1 MWRPHVFLMGV
12 KKCVSVFQSFLFFL
26 SYVGEIAIAVA
37 ARSKA
42 WVWGVSLA
50 GDYGFESRRGQG
62 CLS

>member
-1 MWRPHVFLMGV
+1 MGV